1 MLLFC
6 WLPLNCCKVL
16 NLSVGYKPECRTK
29 SVRKDNRVEEVK
41 KRIIKE
47 NDNLPSFFFYYLS
60 FLIVKTLDFTIKT
73 DGKTKYHKVSKK
85 YKPEELWHW
94 SEASSVVPCISS
106 VYVVCVQCILSSN
119 MCVILRQHFT
129 GIENHPNKYS
139 ALNQYVI
146 FLVSDVFR

>member
-6 WLPLNCCKVL
+6 WLPLNCWKVL

-29 SVRKDNRVEEVK
+29 SVGKDNRVEEVK
-41 KRIIKE
+41 KKKGKWQFT
-47 NDNLPSFFFYYLS
+47 LFLFYYLS

-73 DGKTKYHKVSKK
+73 DGKTKYHKVSEK

-106 VYVVCVQCILSSN
+106 VYVLCAVYIIFKYVCHTQAAPHWNWKPPKQILCIESICN
-119 MCVILRQHFT
+119 
-129 GIENHPNKYS
+129 
-139 ALNQYVI
+139 
-146 FLVSDVFR
+146 FLG